1 MTQSAYAAQQA
12 GEMTFTEH
20 LEELRNRL
28 FKSLAALLLGLA
40 ASYCFIDSIVAFVT
54 APAGKLYYMR
64 PA

>member
-1 MTQSAYAAQQA
+1 MMQSACAAQQA

-40 ASYCFIDSIVAFVT
+40 VS
-54 APAGKLYYMR
+54 
-64 PA
+64 